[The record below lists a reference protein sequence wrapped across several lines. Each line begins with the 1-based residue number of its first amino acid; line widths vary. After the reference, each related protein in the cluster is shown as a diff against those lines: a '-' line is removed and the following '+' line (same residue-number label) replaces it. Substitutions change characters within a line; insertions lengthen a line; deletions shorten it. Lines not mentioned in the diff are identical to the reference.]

1 MTVKSLSAM
10 LGEEVQ
16 GLFVEEVSPGG
27 AADEAGV
34 RAGDRIL
41 MAGGEPLYVNDDLLR
56 VRRRLHLGD
65 ELTMTLEREGETL
78 EVTLVLEDPV
88 E

>member
-1 MTVKSLSAM
+1 
-10 LGEEVQ
+10 
-16 GLFVEEVSPGG
+16 
-27 AADEAGV
+27 
-34 RAGDRIL
+34 